1 MVPRGAVRHP
11 FLEDVVE
18 LQGHGGPVV
27 LREILRRCVD
37 LGARLAEPGEVL
49 AAGGKALTLVDLS
62 DMYMTIYLPTDKAG
76 QVALGGEARISIPA
90 ETQTGKLFRL
100 RGKGVKSVRNGE
112 TGDLLCRVVLETP
125 VKLTAR
131 QRELIEELDASF
143 GGENAHTHSPRN
155 RSWLDGVK
163 QFWDR
168 VTS

>member
-1 MVPRGAVRHP
+1 MRFRLDPFELAPDTGGALEGRVQGQLDLALVPQV
-11 FLEDVVE
+11 
-18 LQGHGGPVV
+18 
-27 LREILRRCVD
+27 VD
-37 LGARLAEPGEVL
+37 LYGDS
-49 AAGGKALTLVDLS
+49 AGGRLDADATVGGSLAKPQLS
-62 DMYMTIYLPTDKAG
+62 
-76 QVALGGEARISIPA
+76 GEARISIPA